1 MKVIISGGG
10 SGGHIFPAIAI
21 ADKIKDR
28 VPNAEILFVGASGK
42 MEMEKVPKAGYS
54 IKGLPIRGLQRKL
67 TLRNL
72 SFPFRLVASLA
83 KAARIIKD
91 YKPDIAIG
99 VGGYASGAV
108 LRVAAFKGIKTL
120 VQEQNGYPGLTN
132 KLLASKVDKICVAY
146 KGMEKYFPE
155 DKIVLTGNPVREGMQ
170 NHKDSIEEARKHFGL
185 SPEKKTVLLFGGSL
199 GARSLNE
206 AMEQNTEMLAS
217 RSDIQ
222 WLWQCGKLYVDKF
235 KNTDTAN
242 LPHVQITKFIDRMDL
257 AYKASDLAVTR
268 AGALSISEL
277 SLVGQAAILIPSPNV
292 VEDHQTKNA
301 KALVESNAAILIEDK
316 FASHEMVQQSF
327 KLMDSPERINTL
339 SVNVKKLAQPMA
351 ADLIVDEIIKLCT

>member
-10 SGGHIFPAIAI
+10 SGGHIFPAVAI
-21 ADKIKDR
+21 ADKIKER
-28 VPNAEILFVGASGK
+28 IPGAEILFVGASGK

-67 TLRNL
+67 TLKNL
-72 SFPFRLVASLA
+72 SFPFRLIASLI

-91 YKPDIAIG
+91 FKPDIAIG

-108 LRVAAFKGIKTL
+108 LRVAAFTGIKTL

-132 KLLASKVDKICVAY
+132 KLLANKVDKICVAY
-146 KGMEKYFPE
+146 SGMDKYFPKE
-155 DKIVLTGNPVREGMQ
+155 KIVLTGNPVRNGME
-170 NHKDSIEEARKHFGL
+170 NLTDSKEEARKHFGL

-206 AMEQNTEMLAS
+206 AMGDNTEILDS
-217 RSDIQ
+217 RSDVQ
-222 WLWQCGKLYVDKF
+222 WLWQCGKLYIEKF
-235 KNTDTAN
+235 KNTETAN
-242 LPHVQITKFIDRMDL
+242 LRHVHITKFIDRMDL
-257 AYKASDLAVTR
+257 AYKAADLAVTR

-292 VEDHQTKNA
+292 AEDHQTKNA
-301 KALVESNAAILIEDK
+301 KALVESDAAVLIEDK
-316 FASHEMVQQSF
+316 YATDKMVQASYDLLDNTQ
-327 KLMDSPERINTL
+327 KLDTL
-339 SVNVKKLAQPMA
+339 SVNVKKLAQPRA
-351 ADLIVDEIIKLCT
+351 ADVIVDEIIKLCE

>member
-1 MKVIISGGG
+1 MRAIISGGA
-10 SGGHIFPAIAI
+10 SGGHIFPAVAI
-21 ADKIKDR
+21 ADKIKARIPD
-28 VPNAEILFVGASGK
+28 AEILFVGASGK

-67 TLRNL
+67 TLKNL

-91 YKPDIAIG
+91 YKPDVAIG

-108 LRVAAFKGIKTL
+108 LQVAAFKGIKTL

-132 KLLASKVDKICVAY
+132 KLLAHKVDRICVAY
-146 KGMEKYFPE
+146 KGMEKYFPK
-155 DKIVLTGNPVREGMQ
+155 DKMVLTGNPVREGME
-170 NHKDSIEEARKHFGL
+170 NLTDSTEEARKHFGL

-222 WLWQCGKLYVDKF
+222 WLWQCGKLYLEKF
-235 KNTDTAN
+235 ENTDTAN
-242 LPHVQITKFIDRMDL
+242 LPNVHITKFIDRMDL

-292 VEDHQTKNA
+292 AEDHQTKNA
-301 KALVESNAAILIEDK
+301 KALVESKAAVLIEDK
-316 FASHEMVQQSF
+316 YASDKMVLQSF
-327 KLMDSPERINTL
+327 ELLDSPIKINTL
-339 SVNVKKLAQPMA
+339 SVNVKKLAKPMA

>member
-10 SGGHIFPAIAI
+10 SGGHIFPAVAI
-21 ADKIKDR
+21 ADKLKER
-28 VPNAEILFVGASGK
+28 VEDVEILFVGASGK

-91 YKPDIAIG
+91 FKPDVAIG

-132 KLLASKVDKICVAY
+132 KLLANKVDKICVAY
-146 KGMEKYFPE
+146 KGMEKYFPKE
-155 DKIVLTGNPVREGMQ
+155 KIVLTGNPVREGME
-170 NHKDSIEEARKHFGL
+170 NLTDSKEKALTHFGL
-185 SPEKKTVLLFGGSL
+185 SPNKKTVLLFGGSL

-206 AMEQNTEMLAS
+206 AMEKNTEMLSS

-222 WLWQCGKLYVDKF
+222 WLWQCGKLYLEKF
-235 KNTDTAN
+235 EKTETAK
-242 LPHVQITKFIDRMDL
+242 LPNVHITKFIDRMDL

-277 SLVGQAAILIPSPNV
+277 ALVGQSAILIPSPNV
-292 VEDHQTKNA
+292 AEDHQTKNA
-301 KALVESNAAILIEDK
+301 MALVEHEAAVLIIDK
-316 FASHEMVQQSF
+316 HAADKMVQASF
-327 KLMDSPERINTL
+327 DLMDDKERLDTL
-339 SVNVKKLAQPMA
+339 SANVKKMAQPKA
-351 ADLIVDEIIKLCT
+351 ADVIVDEILKLYL